1 MFWGKS
7 MGIIALYNIEYR
19 VGGQTI
25 LKNLDFELYRGECFV
40 IMGRSG
46 CGKSTLL
53 RLITGLI
60 RPTSGRIEI
69 EGVDT
74 GSLTKPEWHRIRYKM
89 GMVFQSS
96 ALFDSLNVFENVAFG
111 LRNKKLPEP
120 EIKERV
126 YKSLSIVGLE
136 ETIAAKMPAELSGGM
151 KKRTAIARAIAFEPP
166 ILLYD
171 EPTTGLD
178 PIVANTIN
186 ELICNL
192 QSGLGITSIV
202 VTHDIMSALKVADR
216 IGLLHEGNLVEVTA
230 RSELK
235 STRHP
240 MFAQFLKDYQ
250 SLIDTKS

>member
-1 MFWGKS
+1 MAL
-7 MGIIALYNIEYR
+7 IALSNIEYQ

-25 LKNLDFELYRGECFV
+25 LKNLDFELFQGECFV

-60 RPTSGRIEI
+60 RPTSGQIEI
-69 EGVDT
+69 GGVDA
-74 GSLTKPEWHRIRYKM
+74 GSLTKLEWYKIRFKM

-120 EIKERV
+120 EVRERV

-136 ETIAAKMPAELSGGM
+136 ESIAAKMPAELSGGM

-186 ELICNL
+186 ELIRNL
-192 QSGLGITSIV
+192 QSELGITSIV

-216 IGLLHEGNLVEVTA
+216 IGLLHEGNLVEVAA

-235 STRHP
+235 NTHHP
-240 MFAQFLKDYQ
+240 MFTQFLKDYE
-250 SLIDTKS
+250 SLIDVKP

>member
-1 MFWGKS
+1 
-7 MGIIALYNIEYR
+7 MGIIALYNIGYEIDR
-19 VGGQTI
+19 QTI
-25 LKNLDFELYRGECFV
+25 LKDLQLELAQGESFV

-53 RLITGLI
+53 RLIIGLI
-60 RPTSGRIEI
+60 HPTDGWIEI
-69 EGVDT
+69 DGINT
-74 GSLTKPEWHRIRYKM
+74 GFLSKFEWQKVRNKM

-111 LRNKKLPEP
+111 LRNKQLSEL
-120 EIKERV
+120 EIKQQV
-126 YKSLSIVGLE
+126 FKSLSIVGLE
-136 ETIAAKMPAELSGGM
+136 EGIAVKMPAELSGGM

-178 PIVANTIN
+178 PIVADTIN
-186 ELICNL
+186 ELIRSL
-192 QSGLGITSIV
+192 QHDLKITSII

-230 RSELK
+230 RAEIK
-235 STRHP
+235 SADHP
-240 MFAQFLKDYQ
+240 LLTQFMKDYQ
-250 SLIDTKS
+250 MLINH

>member
-1 MFWGKS
+1 
-7 MGIIALYNIEYR
+7 MGLIALSDIEYQ

-25 LKNLDFELYRGECFV
+25 LKNLDFELFQGECFV

-69 EGVDT
+69 GGVDA
-74 GSLTKPEWHRIRYKM
+74 GSLTKLEWRKIRFKM

-120 EIKERV
+120 EIRERV

-136 ETIAAKMPAELSGGM
+136 GSIAAKMPAELSGGM

-192 QSGLGITSIV
+192 QSELGITSIV

-235 STRHP
+235 NTHHP
-240 MFAQFLKDYQ
+240 MFTQFLKDYE
-250 SLIDTKS
+250 SLIDRKP

>member
-1 MFWGKS
+1 MSLITLSG
-7 MGIIALYNIEYR
+7 IEYR

-25 LKNLDFELYRGECFV
+25 LKDLDFELFQGECFV

-60 RPTSGRIEI
+60 RSTAGRIEI

-74 GSLTKPEWHRIRYKM
+74 TPLTKLEWRKIRYKM

-120 EIKERV
+120 DIQDRV
-126 YKSLSIVGLE
+126 YNSLSIVGLE
-136 ETIAAKMPAELSGGM
+136 ESIAAKMPAELSGGM

-192 QSGLGITSIV
+192 QSRLGITSIV

-216 IGLLHEGNLVEVTA
+216 IGLLYEGKLVEVID

-235 STRHP
+235 NAQHP
-240 MFAQFLKDYQ
+240 MFVQFLKDYE
-250 SLIDTKS
+250 SLIDRKS

>member
-1 MFWGKS
+1 
-7 MGIIALYNIEYR
+7 MGLIVLSDIKYQ

-25 LKNLDFELYRGECFV
+25 LENLNFELFQGECFV

-69 EGVDT
+69 EGVDAGT
-74 GSLTKPEWHRIRYKM
+74 LTQLEWRKIRYKM

-96 ALFDSLNVFENVAFG
+96 ALFDSLNVYENVAFG
-111 LRNKKLPEP
+111 LRNKKMPEP
-120 EIKERV
+120 EIRERV
-126 YKSLSIVGLE
+126 YNSLSIVGLE
-136 ETIAAKMPAELSGGM
+136 ESIAAKMPAELSGGM

-186 ELICNL
+186 ELICTL
-192 QSGLGITSIV
+192 QSRLGITSIV

-216 IGLLHEGNLVEVTA
+216 IGLLHEGNLVEVTT
-230 RSELK
+230 RSGLK
-235 STRHP
+235 NAHHP
-240 MFAQFLKDYQ
+240 MFIQFLKDYE
-250 SLIDTKS
+250 SMIDK

>member
-1 MFWGKS
+1 
-7 MGIIALYNIEYR
+7 MGLIALYDIEYQ
-19 VGGQTI
+19 VGNQTI
-25 LKNLDFELYRGECFV
+25 LKNLDFELYQGECFV

-69 EGVDT
+69 EGADT
-74 GSLTKPEWHRIRYKM
+74 SSLTKLEWRKIRYKI

-111 LRNKKLPEP
+111 LRNKQLPEP

-136 ETIAAKMPAELSGGM
+136 EAIAAKMPAELSGGM

-216 IGLLHEGNLVEVTA
+216 IGLLHEGKLVEVTA

-235 STRHP
+235 NTHHP
-240 MFAQFLKDYQ
+240 MFTQFLKDYQ
-250 SLIDTKS
+250 LLINTKP